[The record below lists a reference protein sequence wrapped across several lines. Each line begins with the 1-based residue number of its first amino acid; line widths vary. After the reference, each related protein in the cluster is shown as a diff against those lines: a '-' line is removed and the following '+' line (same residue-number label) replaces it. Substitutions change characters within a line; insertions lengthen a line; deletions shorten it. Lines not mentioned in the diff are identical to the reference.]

1 MWRNRTK
8 TKRSKT
14 ASSFLTSL
22 SPIKKKK
29 HSENSQDNLDSVK
42 PSLIMPK
49 QSNSVDTNNRK
60 SSHPFL
66 NNNNNNNNGLK
77 SFNST
82 TTAENNENNED
93 EDEFFLA
100 ISSSGLR
107 TGSCPEF
114 FWYEPT
120 PATNAPSGVDF
131 DQVVPLSRLEYIFHY
146 IPYHQ
151 FSSIFHPLCFKF
163 FFVSNHNLYGI
174 ISLPAFFHITFI
186 CVSILNLCLLIK
198 ILCVENQYKWENKY
212 YTVYIN
218 NNIYIVIS

>member
-29 HSENSQDNLDSVK
+29 HSENSHDNLDSVK
-42 PSLIMPK
+42 PSQIMPK

-66 NNNNNNNNGLK
+66 NHNNNGFK

-131 DQVVPLSRLEYIFHY
+131 DQVVPLSRLDITNLYIF
-146 IPYHQ
+146 PYHHIIN
-151 FSSIFHPLCFKF
+151 FSP
-163 FFVSNHNLYGI
+163 
-174 ISLPAFFHITFI
+174 SLF
-186 CVSILNLCLLIK
+186 
-198 ILCVENQYKWENKY
+198 
-212 YTVYIN
+212 
-218 NNIYIVIS
+218 

>member
-29 HSENSQDNLDSVK
+29 HSENSHDNLDSVK
-42 PSLIMPK
+42 PSQIMPK

-66 NNNNNNNNGLK
+66 NNNNNNGLK

-131 DQVVPLSRLEYIFHY
+131 DQVVPLSRLDITIYFPI
-146 IPYHQ
+146 II
-151 FSSIFHPLCFKF
+151 SLVFHPLCFKF
-163 FFVSNHNLYGI
+163 VFSNHNLYGI
-174 ISLPAFFHITFI
+174 ISPGFFFTFI

-212 YTVYIN
+212 YTVY
-218 NNIYIVIS
+218 